1 MNYQAIQLILAFY
14 TIMHLDQKVSLKAL
28 HTFGMEVEARY
39 FVEAKTHS
47 EVLTLLN
54 YRHMIH
60 MPILF
65 LGGGSNVL
73 FTSDFAGIV
82 IRINSKGI
90 VIREED
96 DTHVI
101 VTAEAG
107 ENWDDFVQYCVH
119 CGWAG
124 LENLSLIPGTV
135 GAAPIQNIGAYGV
148 EVKDLIEAVQVVEIN
163 SGKQKRYSAAECQF
177 GYRDSI
183 FKRSLKGKVII
194 LNVTFKLD
202 KANPPVSSSAGIPL
216 LRLDYGDIRGELQ
229 RLGVAD
235 PTIVDVRE
243 AVCNIRRRKLP
254 DPAQIGNAGSFFK
267 NPVISND
274 LLVSLQDRFPGMPF
288 YPQTSGRVPSPEQ
301 NPNHNNL
308 NPTDSSMNFDHAKI
322 PAAWLIEQCG
332 WKGYRDGDAGVHPGQ
347 PLVLVNYGTAT
358 GGQILELA
366 TRITD
371 SVYQKFAIGLE
382 TEVNII

>member
-1 MNYQAIQLILAFY
+1 
-14 TIMHLDQKVSLKAL
+14 MHLDQKVSLKTL

-73 FTSDFAGIV
+73 FTGDFKGIV

-96 DTHVI
+96 QTHVH

-107 ENWDDFVQYCVH
+107 ENWDEFVQYCVNQ
-119 CGWAG
+119 GWAG
-124 LENLSLIPGTV
+124 LENLSMIPGKV

-148 EVKDLIEAVQVVEIN
+148 EVKDSIESVQVVDI
-163 SGKQKRYSAAECQF
+163 STGKQRRFTNAECQF

-183 FKRSLKGKVII
+183 FKRELKGKVII
-194 LNVTFKLD
+194 LNVTFRLRKIDESHDERISGLQGD
-202 KANPPVSSSAGIPL
+202 KVAERSL
-216 LRLDYGDIRGELQ
+216 LRLDYGDIREELENM
-229 RLGVAD
+229 GATV
-235 PTIVDVRE
+235 PTIRSVRE

-254 DPAQIGNAGSFFK
+254 DPAEIGNAGSFFK
-267 NPVISND
+267 NPVID
-274 LLVSLQDRFPGMPF
+274 REKMELLQPVFPGMPF
-288 YPQTSGRVPSPEQ
+288 YPQSPASQ
-301 NPNHNNL
+301 
-308 NPTDSSMNFDHAKI
+308 SFKI
-322 PAAWLIEQCG
+322 PAAWLIDQCG
-332 WKGYRDGDAGVHPGQ
+332 WKGYRSGDAGVHTAQ
-347 PLVLVNYGTAT
+347 PLVLVNYGNST
-358 GGQILELA
+358 GLQVLSLANQIM
-366 TRITD
+366 D
-371 SVYQKFAIGLE
+371 SVYQKFGINLE
-382 TEVNII
+382 PEVNVIS

>member
-1 MNYQAIQLILAFY
+1 
-14 TIMHLDQKVSLKAL
+14 MHLDQKVSLKAL
-28 HTFGMEVEARY
+28 NTFGMEVEARY

-73 FTSDFAGIV
+73 LTRDFSGIV

-90 VIREED
+90 AIKSQDEH
-96 DTHVI
+96 HVI

-107 ENWDDFVQYCVH
+107 ENWDEFVQYCVNNRW
-119 CGWAG
+119 GG

-148 EVKDLIEAVQVVEIN
+148 EVKDTIDSVQVIEID
-163 SGKQKRYSAAECQF
+163 SGKQKRLSNADCMF

-183 FKRSLKGKVII
+183 FKRALRGKVII
-194 LNVTFKLD
+194 LNVTFRLNK
-202 KANPPVSSSAGIPL
+202 VSEKQNSQVKGHNKGVYAL
-216 LRLDYGDIRGELQ
+216 KLDYGDIRGELGNLQ
-229 RLGVAD
+229 IAD
-235 PTIVDVRE
+235 PALSDVRD

-254 DPAQIGNAGSFFK
+254 DPAEIGNAGSFFK
-267 NPVISND
+267 NPVISGEI
-274 LLVSLQDRFPGMPF
+274 LVSLQKDFPGLPF
-288 YPQTSGRVPSPEQ
+288 YPQLVDKYHNEAEYDISGDPEITEQ
-301 NPNHNNL
+301 
-308 NPTDSSMNFDHAKI
+308 SKI

-332 WKGYRDGDAGVHPGQ
+332 WKGFRSGDAGVHPNQ

-358 GGQILELA
+358 GNQILGLA
-366 TRITD
+366 QQILD
-371 SVYQKFAIGLE
+371 SVEKKFGIRLE
-382 TEVNII
+382 MEVNVVG